1 MPEDKRKK
9 SLGNFGE
16 KITAERLYEYGYRLI
31 ETNWRCE
38 LGEVDI
44 IAWHD
49 KCLTFIEVRTRRGS
63 SAGTPEESVTP
74 AKQRRLVQLVEAYLQ
89 LHPDLQNAQG
99 EFPPCRIDLAAV
111 EFDTAGHLIR
121 LQIRKNIIAGDY

>member
-1 MPEDKRKK
+1 MPGDKRKK

-16 KITAERLYEYGYRLI
+16 KIAAERLYEYGYQLL

-44 IAWHD
+44 IAWHE

-63 SAGTPEESVTP
+63 SAGTPEESVTST
-74 AKQRRLVQLVEAYLQ
+74 KQRRLVQLVEAYLQ
-89 LHPDLQNAQG
+89 LHPDLQNTQG

-111 EFDTAGHLIR
+111 EFDNAGHLIR
-121 LQIRKNIIAGDY
+121 LQIRKNIIADI